1 MGEVY
6 RPKDLPSGRRKI
18 IDRAVRDLS
27 PDVKDDIIK
36 ILDSWERTGSA
47 GSEEKLRKLLSQEEA
62 NRLFKKIRAS
72 KSGITYSEQE
82 KLQDIFKESLTFD

>member
-1 MGEVY
+1 MGAVY

-18 IDRAVRDLS
+18 IERAVRDLS

-36 ILDSWERTGSA
+36 ILDSWERTGST
-47 GSEEKLRKLLSQEEA
+47 GSEEKLRKLLGQEEA

-72 KSGITYSEQE
+72 KSGRTYSEQE
-82 KLQDIFKESLTFD
+82 QLQDIFKESLTSD